1 MTPTMDEAMEYIDTK
16 GTFTMTRDDDDR
28 RLTPTQRD
36 IRDRNANLPRHL
48 RRSIDRQRESLGMV
62 PLWPE
67 LEPRRR
73 QQ

>member
-1 MTPTMDEAMEYIDTK
+1 MPTMTE
-16 GTFTMTRDDDDR
+16 DDRLRLEDIDR
-28 RLTPTQRD
+28 RLTALQREL
-36 IRDRNANLPRHL
+36 RARLEKMPRHL

>member
-1 MTPTMDEAMEYIDTK
+1 MT
-16 GTFTMTRDDDDR
+16 TMTMTEDDRLRLEDIDR
-28 RLTPTQRD
+28 RLTALQREL
-36 IRDRNANLPRHL
+36 RARLEKMPRHL